1 MSSIN
6 GSYLKR
12 AKGIVDQEGNLT
24 YNIFDEKLNIRYI
37 YICLYLRKVQE
48 VIKNIW

>member
-24 YNIFDEKLNIRYI
+24 YNDKSSANYYAIN
-37 YICLYLRKVQE
+37 YLWK
-48 VIKNIW
+48 